1 MQKNK
6 FNQSIEDINDFF
18 SLLEFIDSIETYKN
32 IKLANPTAHSSLIV
46 TSIQQKC
53 MRSHAVL
60 MLYNIVEATV
70 VECIWAIF
78 DSIKDDH
85 LKYHELED
93 SLRDQ
98 WLRSMMKTGDT
109 IKTRIARTKEIIGN
123 INSDIFFNNAIGRF
137 NGNVDLRTILK
148 VCKDFKLQLRS
159 IPNKDEVATTLKAI
173 KDARNHLA
181 HGDVSYSSFG
191 SNILLSDIIRY
202 KKYTLNFLLFFINRV
217 EEYISNKEYR
227 KIKMGI

>member
-32 IKLANPTAHSSLIV
+32 TKLKNPTTPSSLLV
-46 TSIQQKC
+46 TSTHQKC

-70 VECIWAIF
+70 VECILAIF

-98 WLRSMMKTGDT
+98 WLRSMMTASDT
-109 IKTRIARTKEIIGN
+109 IKTRIARTNETIGN
-123 INSDIFFNNAIGRF
+123 INSDVFFNNAIGRF
-137 NGNVDLRTILK
+137 NGNVDLRTILN

-181 HGDVSYSSFG
+181 HGDVSYSNFG
-191 SNILLSDIIRY
+191 SNILLSDIVKY
-202 KKYTLNFLLFFINRV
+202 KKYTLNFLSFFINRV
-217 EEYISNKEYR
+217 EEYISNKEY
-227 KIKMGI
+227 KK

>member
-18 SLLEFIDSIETYKN
+18 SYHEFIDSIETYKN
-32 IKLANPTAHSSLIV
+32 TKLKNPTIPSSLLV
-46 TSIQQKC
+46 TSTHQKC

-70 VECIWAIF
+70 VECILAIF

-98 WLRSMMKTGDT
+98 WLRSMMTTSDT

-137 NGNVDLRTILK
+137 NGNVDLRTILN

-181 HGDVSYSSFG
+181 HGDVSYSNFG
-191 SNILLSDIIRY
+191 SNILLSDIVKY
-202 KKYTLNFLLFFINRV
+202 KTHTLNFLSFFINRV
-217 EEYISNKEYR
+217 EEYISNKEY
-227 KIKMGI
+227 KK

>member
-32 IKLANPTAHSSLIV
+32 TKLKNPTTPSSLLV
-46 TSIQQKC
+46 TSTHQKC

-70 VECIWAIF
+70 VECILAIF

-98 WLRSMMKTGDT
+98 WLRSMMTASDT

-137 NGNVDLRTILK
+137 NGNVDLRTILN

-181 HGDVSYSSFG
+181 HGDVSYSNFG
-191 SNILLSDIIRY
+191 SNILLSDIVRY
-202 KKYTLNFLLFFINRV
+202 KKHTLNFLSFFINRV
-217 EEYISNKEYR
+217 EEYISNKEY
-227 KIKMGI
+227 KK

>member
-32 IKLANPTAHSSLIV
+32 IMLPNPTTTSSLLV
-46 TSIQQKC
+46 TSTQQKC

-70 VECIWAIF
+70 VECILAIF
-78 DSIKDDH
+78 DAIKDDH

-98 WLRSMMKTGDT
+98 WLKSMMTTGDS

-123 INSDIFFNNAIGRF
+123 I
-137 NGNVDLRTILK
+137 
-148 VCKDFKLQLRS
+148 C
-159 IPNKDEVATTLKAI
+159 
-173 KDARNHLA
+173 
-181 HGDVSYSSFG
+181 
-191 SNILLSDIIRY
+191 RY
-202 KKYTLNFLLFFINRV
+202 
-217 EEYISNKEYR
+217 
-227 KIKMGI
+227 

>member
-32 IKLANPTAHSSLIV
+32 TKLKNPTIPSSLLV
-46 TSIQQKC
+46 TSTHQKC

-70 VECIWAIF
+70 VECILAIF

-98 WLRSMMKTGDT
+98 WLRSMMTTSDT

-137 NGNVDLRTILK
+137 NGNVDLRTILN

-173 KDARNHLA
+173 NKFLI
-181 HGDVSYSSFG
+181 F
-191 SNILLSDIIRY
+191 I
-202 KKYTLNFLLFFINRV
+202 NFLML
-217 EEYISNKEYR
+217 
-227 KIKMGI
+227 

>member
-1 MQKNK
+1 MKNPTIP
-6 FNQSIEDINDFF
+6 S
-18 SLLEFIDSIETYKN
+18 SLL
-32 IKLANPTAHSSLIV
+32 V
-46 TSIQQKC
+46 TSTHQKC

-70 VECIWAIF
+70 VECILAIF

-98 WLRSMMKTGDT
+98 WLRSMMTTSDT

-137 NGNVDLRTILK
+137 NGNVDLRTILN

-181 HGDVSYSSFG
+181 HGDVSYSNFG
-191 SNILLSDIIRY
+191 SNILLSDIVKY
-202 KKYTLNFLLFFINRV
+202 KTHTLNFLSFFINRV
-217 EEYISNKEYR
+217 EEYISNKEY
-227 KIKMGI
+227 KK

>member
-18 SLLEFIDSIETYKN
+18 LLLEFIDSIETYKN
-32 IKLANPTAHSSLIV
+32 TKLENPTMPSSLLV
-46 TSIQQKC
+46 TSTHQKC

-70 VECIWAIF
+70 VECILAIF
-78 DSIKDDH
+78 DSIRDDH

-98 WLRSMMKTGDT
+98 WLRSMMTTSDT

-137 NGNVDLRTILK
+137 NGNVDLRTILN

-181 HGDVSYSSFG
+181 HGDVSYSNFG
-191 SNILLSDIIRY
+191 SNILLSDIVKY
-202 KKYTLNFLLFFINRV
+202 KKHTLNFLSFFINRV
-217 EEYISNKEYR
+217 EEYIANKEY
-227 KIKMGI
+227 KK

>member
-1 MQKNK
+1 
-6 FNQSIEDINDFF
+6 
-18 SLLEFIDSIETYKN
+18 
-32 IKLANPTAHSSLIV
+32 
-46 TSIQQKC
+46 

-70 VECIWAIF
+70 VECILAIF
-78 DSIKDDH
+78 DSRKDDH

-98 WLRSMMKTGDT
+98 WLRSMMTTSDT

-137 NGNVDLRTILK
+137 NGNVDLRTILN

-181 HGDVSYSSFG
+181 HGDVSYSNFG
-191 SNILLSDIIRY
+191 SNILLSDIVKY
-202 KKYTLNFLLFFINRV
+202 KTHTLNFLSFFINRV
-217 EEYISNKEYR
+217 EEYISNKEY
-227 KIKMGI
+227 KK

>member
-32 IKLANPTAHSSLIV
+32 TKLKNPTTPSSLLV
-46 TSIQQKC
+46 TSTHQKC

-70 VECIWAIF
+70 VECILAIF

-98 WLRSMMKTGDT
+98 WLRSMMTASDT

-123 INSDIFFNNAIGRF
+123 INSDVFFNNAIGRF
-137 NGNVDLRTILK
+137 NGNVDLRTILN

-181 HGDVSYSSFG
+181 HGDVSYSNFG
-191 SNILLSDIIRY
+191 SNILLSDIVKY
-202 KKYTLNFLLFFINRV
+202 KKYTLNFLSFFINRV
-217 EEYISNKEYR
+217 EEYISNKEY
-227 KIKMGI
+227 KK

>member
-32 IKLANPTAHSSLIV
+32 TKLKNPTTPSSLLV
-46 TSIQQKC
+46 TSTHQKC

-70 VECIWAIF
+70 VECILAIF

-98 WLRSMMKTGDT
+98 WLRSMMTASDT
-109 IKTRIARTKEIIGN
+109 IKTRIARIKEIISN

-137 NGNVDLRTILK
+137 NGNVDLRTILN

-181 HGDVSYSSFG
+181 HGDVSYSNFG
-191 SNILLSDIIRY
+191 SNILLSDIVKY
-202 KKYTLNFLLFFINRV
+202 KKHTLNFLSFFINRV
-217 EEYISNKEYR
+217 EEYISNKEY
-227 KIKMGI
+227 KK